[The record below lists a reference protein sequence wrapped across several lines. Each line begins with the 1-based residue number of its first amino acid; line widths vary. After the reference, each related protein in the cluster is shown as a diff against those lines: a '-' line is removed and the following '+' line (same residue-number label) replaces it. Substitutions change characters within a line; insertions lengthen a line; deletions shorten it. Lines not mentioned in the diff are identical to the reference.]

1 MTEIFTLPVF
11 NIEGKE
17 IDTIQLDNTVFD
29 GSINTAVISQ
39 MVNAY
44 LANQRKGLAVTK
56 TRGEVSGGGRKP
68 WKQKG
73 TGRARH
79 GSSRSP
85 IWRHG
90 GVTFGPQK
98 RDFSYSISKKI
109 KSLALKSSLNAKV
122 KENNFIVLDNF
133 NINTPKTK
141 EAVRIFSNLKIKARE
156 NKGHKV
162 LLLVNTIDNN
172 LRHALDNLE
181 FLKFNVAKDTQA
193 YEIII
198 ANKIIVTRDALNQLV
213 FRLSPP
219 RVERL
224 KK

>member
-1 MTEIFTLPVF
+1 MLEANLYNIDGQEIGKMALSASVF
-11 NIEGKE
+11 GLK
-17 IDTIQLDNTVFD
+17 
-29 GSINTAVISQ
+29 INKHLLHEAVTR
-39 MVNAY
+39 Y
-44 LANQRKGLAVTK
+44 LANQRKGSASTK
-56 TRGEVSGGGRKP
+56 TRGEVRGGGRKP

-73 TGRARH
+73 TGRARA
-79 GSSRSP
+79 GSTRSP
-85 IWRHG
+85 FWRHG

-141 EAVRIFSNLKIKARE
+141 EAVKIFSNLKIKARE

-181 FLKFNVAKDTQA
+181 FLKFNVVKDTQA

-213 FRLSPP
+213 VRLSPP

>member
-1 MTEIFTLPVF
+1 MAETFTLPLY

-17 IDTIQLDNTVFD
+17 IDKVKLDNTVFD

-39 MVNAY
+39 LVNAY
-44 LANQRKGLAVTK
+44 LANQRSGLASTK

-73 TGRARH
+73 TGRSRH

-85 IWRHG
+85 LWRHG

-98 RDFSYSISKKI
+98 RDFSFSVPKKI

-122 KENNFIVLDNF
+122 KENKFMILDIF
-133 NINTPKTK
+133 NIDTPKTK
-141 EAVRIFSNLKIKARE
+141 EAAKIFSNLKINARE
-156 NKGHKV
+156 NKGRKV

-172 LRHALDNLE
+172 LKQALSNLG
-181 FLKFNVAKDTQA
+181 FLKFNAAKSTQA
-193 YEIII
+193 YEVIAAKKIII
-198 ANKIIVTRDALNQLV
+198 TKDALNQLV
-213 FRLSPP
+213 
-219 RVERL
+219 ERL